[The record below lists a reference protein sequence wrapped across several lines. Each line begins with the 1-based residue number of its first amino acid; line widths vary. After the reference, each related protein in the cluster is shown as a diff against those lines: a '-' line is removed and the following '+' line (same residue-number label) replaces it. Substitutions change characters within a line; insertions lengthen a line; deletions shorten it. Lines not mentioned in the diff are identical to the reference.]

1 MIKWYVFVCGMCV
14 VCVLLFVDKHLSVSI
29 QGDVDVARA
38 MEQTST
44 IARQFLL
51 TTLFASAV
59 YL

>member
-1 MIKWYVFVCGMCV
+1 MFVCGMCV

-51 TTLFASAV
+51 TTLFASAL